1 MIKNTIIGLVI
12 LTGLMIIQTSCSSK
26 QRTDSQ
32 EQIIK
37 YYYNGL
43 STGNFKLISKCISDS
58 ILIIEKGY
66 ILTNN
71 RNDYYQH
78 IQWDSVFKPKYNLI
92 DLKKDS
98 DFYVAI
104 VSKICKR
111 IEFLQ
116 DTVITFKE
124 KIEFKNNQI
133 DKMQLLDYLLLD
145 FEKWQQRTESLI
157 AWIDKNHPE
166 ISGFNTDM
174 TLKGAQNYLKAVDL
188 YKNKK

>member
-1 MIKNTIIGLVI
+1 MIKKILIGLVI
-12 LTGLMIIQTSCSSK
+12 LTGFMTIPISCNTKQQTN
-26 QRTDSQ
+26 SQ
-32 EQIIK
+32 EQLIK
-37 YYYNGL
+37 DYYNGL
-43 STGNFKLISKCISDS
+43 TTGDFKLISKCISDS
-58 ILIIEKGY
+58 ILIIEKSY
-66 ILTNN
+66 VLTNN
-71 RNDYYQH
+71 RNDYYRH
-78 IQWDSVFKPKYNLI
+78 TQWDSVFKPKYNLI

-98 DFYVAI
+98 DSYVAL

-124 KIEFKNNQI
+124 KLEIKNNQI
-133 DKMQLLDYLLLD
+133 VKMQLLDYILLD

-157 AWIDKNHPE
+157 AWIDNNHPE
-166 ISGFNTDM
+166 LSGFNTDL